1 MGIKYEHIDL
11 EERKLIWRLSQNGAS
26 ARKISKELSRS
37 PSTISREL
45 KRNEHSSQM
54 YPHHCNNTAIKRRKQ
69 SYVKPRLK
77 SQELQ
82 NWVVAQLKKGLS
94 PEQISGRITLEFSN
108 YSVCHESIY
117 KFIYQKQPEL
127 RHYLCRHHCVRRK
140 KTQVRKRTNVSNIPA
155 RTPISERPREIEL
168 REEFGHW
175 ESDLVMSPGNRS
187 AVEVL
192 VERKSRIVIIRKLE
206 SKKAPYVAQ
215 VIINALKPLPPN
227 LRKTITYDN
236 GSENSSH
243 RVVNHKLK
251 IQSFFCEPYHSWQK
265 GTVENTIGL
274 IRRVF
279 NKKTDFS
286 QVSQKQL
293 NLLQAQLNNRPRKY
307 LGFKTPIET
316 IRYQGVALQGCI

>member
-45 KRNEHSSQM
+45 KRNEHSSQL
-54 YPHHCNNTAIKRRKQ
+54 YPHNCHKMAIKRRKQ

-127 RHYLCRHHCVRRK
+127 RHY
-140 KTQVRKRTNVSNIPA
+140 
-155 RTPISERPREIEL
+155 
-168 REEFGHW
+168 FG
-175 ESDLVMSPGNRS
+175 
-187 AVEVL
+187 
-192 VERKSRIVIIRKLE
+192 
-206 SKKAPYVAQ
+206 
-215 VIINALKPLPPN
+215 
-227 LRKTITYDN
+227 RKTYN
-236 GSENSSH
+236 
-243 RVVNHKLK
+243 
-251 IQSFFCEPYHSWQK
+251 
-265 GTVENTIGL
+265 
-274 IRRVF
+274 
-279 NKKTDFS
+279 
-286 QVSQKQL
+286 QL
-293 NLLQAQLNNRPRKY
+293 
-307 LGFKTPIET
+307 
-316 IRYQGVALQGCI
+316 